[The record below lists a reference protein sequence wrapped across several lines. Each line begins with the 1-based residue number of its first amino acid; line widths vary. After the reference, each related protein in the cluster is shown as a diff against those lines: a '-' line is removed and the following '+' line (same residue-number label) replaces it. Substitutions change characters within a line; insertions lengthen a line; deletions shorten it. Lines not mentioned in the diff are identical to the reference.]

1 MSMSRC
7 HTILRA
13 RAAWPTLAVLLALG
27 AAWAPAGQGL
37 APASSRAAAH
47 LGPLAAHEVDL
58 AALDRDIE
66 QARVDW
72 RVPGLAVA
80 VVKDGRVVMAK
91 GYGVRTLG
99 GADLVDE
106 RTLFAIASNTKAF
119 TAATLA
125 MLVDEERLSWDDAVR
140 KHLPYFELADPLASR
155 EMRVRDL
162 LSHRS
167 GLGTFSGD
175 LVWYGTRYSAD
186 EVVRR
191 ARFLEPAG
199 SFRARYGYS
208 NVMYIA
214 AGQVV
219 EAVAGEP
226 WTAVVR
232 RRILEPLGMRDT
244 LVSVRDLDGRT
255 NVATPHGPA
264 SGDLRT
270 FPWQG
275 WDSAAAAGG
284 LISTVRDLSRW
295 MLLQLSRGSLDGR
308 TYFSDT
314 ASRAMWTP
322 HVSFTIDK
330 AAAERTPST
339 HFRGYG
345 LGWTLRDYAGRLVA
359 DHGGGYDGMFSKLA
373 LVPDEQLGVV
383 VLTNS
388 MTGIADALVSR
399 TIDTFLGL
407 PDRDWSREGLERA
420 RWSAE
425 RRADEMA
432 TREKARLAG
441 TRPSLP
447 LGRYAGRYGGDLYG
461 EVGVTIEGDTLVLRL
476 EPSPDL
482 VADLTHWH
490 HDTFQIHWRTPS
502 SWFGT
507 GWAQFVTDPHGR
519 IVELKLDVPNEDFWF
534 HELKLRRQ
542 E

>member
-1 MSMSRC
+1 MSRPR
-7 HTILRA
+7 TTLTGRA
-13 RAAWPTLAVLLALG
+13 SWAAVVFVLALG
-27 AAWAPAGQGL
+27 ALWTPAGRGL
-37 APASSRAAAH
+37 AQVPSRAGAMAQAPQAH
-47 LGPLAAHEVDL
+47 AVDL
-58 AALDRDIE
+58 AALERE
-66 QARVDW
+66 FERARAEW
-72 RVPGLAVA
+72 QVPGLAVA
-80 VVKDGRVVMAK
+80 VVKDGRVIMAK
-91 GYGVRTLG
+91 GFGVRTLG
-99 GADLVDE
+99 GTEPVDE

-125 MLVDEERLSWDDAVR
+125 MLVDEGRVSWDDPVR
-140 KHLPYFELADPLASR
+140 KWLPYFELADPLASR

-175 LVWYGTRYSAD
+175 LVWYGTGYTAD

-191 ARFLEPAG
+191 ARYLKPAG
-199 SFRARYGYS
+199 PFRARYGYS
-208 NVMYIA
+208 NVMYVA
-214 AGQVV
+214 AGEVV
-219 EAVAGEP
+219 EAAAGEP
-226 WTAVVR
+226 WTTVVR
-232 RRILEPLGMRDT
+232 RRILEPLDMRDT
-244 LVSVRDLDGRT
+244 VVSVRELEGRA

-264 SGDLRT
+264 TGELRA

-284 LISTVRDLSRW
+284 IISNVSDLSRW
-295 MLLQLSRGSLDGR
+295 MLLQLARGSLDGR
-308 TYFSDT
+308 TYYSDA

-322 HVSFTIDK
+322 HVSFTIEK

-345 LGWTLRDYAGRLVA
+345 LGWSLRDYAGRLVA

-373 LVPDEQLGVV
+373 LVPDERLGVV

-388 MTGIADALVSR
+388 MTGIADALVAR

-407 PDRDWSREGLERA
+407 PERDWSREGLERA
-420 RWSAE
+420 KTSAT
-425 RRADEMA
+425 RRADDMA
-432 TREKARLAG
+432 AREKARLTG

-447 LGRYAGRYGGDLYG
+447 LDAYAGRYGGEFYG
-461 EVGVTIEGDTLVLRL
+461 DVSVARQGEALVLRL
-476 EPSPDL
+476 DPNPDL

-507 GWAQFVTDPHGR
+507 GWAQFVTDPHGK
-519 IVELKLDVPNEDFWF
+519 ILELRLDVPNEDFWF
-534 HELKLRRQ
+534 HELELRRQ
-542 E
+542 D